1 MTDTV
6 RIHCLNTNEYKEV
19 RIGSS
24 LEELIEVFG
33 VKKPYLIANA
43 KVNNKTESLA
53 YQVYRPRRVEF
64 VDISDS
70 SAMRTYVRSLCFVLA
85 KAVDDVMPHAEVYIE
100 HAVSRGYYFNIESD
114 VEDIQLGDKEL
125 LTIKNRMQEIIDA
138 DIPFVQ
144 VEEEIADVVKLF
156 RENRMEDKALLLETS
171 DDLLY
176 ARYSKLDNYIDY
188 YYGCLLPSSGYLHW
202 FDVVPYNGG
211 FLLVVPNRQNPVE
224 LEPVIPQQKLLKV
237 YREHLEFLK
246 ISKLDNVGDLNK
258 AIRTNK
264 ISEIIQV
271 SEAYQA
277 NEIADIAKQ
286 ITEKYNDGLR
296 VVLISG
302 PSSSGKTTFRK
313 RLEVQLVVNRLK
325 PVGISLDDYFIER
338 DLTPLDEFGEKDYE
352 SLYAIDLEL
361 FENQIIALLNEEEI
375 ELPSYN
381 FVTGKR
387 EFKNRK
393 LKMDKKSVLIVE
405 GIHAL
410 NPKLTE
416 HVARD
421 KKFMIYV
428 SALTSIS
435 LDNHNWIPPADN
447 RLLRRIVRDNRY
459 RGYSAQDT
467 ISRWDSVRRGE
478 DKWIFPYQENADA
491 MFNSAMI
498 YELAAIRR
506 HAEPVLQQVP
516 RVVKEYSEAYR
527 LLKFLRYFN
536 YIADRELPPT
546 SLLREF
552 LGGSSFRY

>member
-6 RIHCLNTNEYKEV
+6 RIHCLNTDEYKDV
-19 RIGSS
+19 KVGST
-24 LEELIEVFG
+24 LKELIDVFG

-43 KVNNKTESLA
+43 KVNNKTESLD
-53 YQVYRPRRVEF
+53 YQVFRPRRVEYI
-64 VDISDS
+64 DISNS
-70 SAMRTYVRSLCFVLA
+70 SGMRTYVRSLCFVLA
-85 KAVDDVMPHAEVYIE
+85 KAVDDIMPRAEVYIE
-100 HAVSRGYYFNIESD
+100 HAVSKGYYFHIESD
-114 VEDIQLGDKEL
+114 VEAGEKEL
-125 LTIKNRMQEIIDA
+125 LLIKSRMQEIIDA

-156 RENRMEDKALLLETS
+156 HENRMDDKALLLETS
-171 DDLLY
+171 DDFLY
-176 ARYSKLDNYIDY
+176 ARYSKLGSYIDY
-188 YYGCLLPSSGYLHW
+188 YYGCLLPSAGYLHL
-202 FDVVPYNGG
+202 FDLVPYNGG

-258 AIRTNK
+258 AIRTNN

-277 NEIADIAKQ
+277 NEIADIAKE
-286 ITEKYNDGLR
+286 ITLKYNNGLR

-313 RLEVQLVVNRLK
+313 RLEIQLIVNKLK
-325 PVGISLDDYFIER
+325 PVGISLDDYFIDRE
-338 DLTPLDEFGEKDYE
+338 LTPLDEFGEKDYE

-361 FENQIIALLNEEEI
+361 FENQIIALLNGKEI

-387 EFKNRK
+387 EFRNLR

-416 HVARD
+416 HIARD

-447 RLLRRIVRDNRY
+447 RLLRRIIRDYRY

-467 ISRWDSVRRGE
+467 ISRWESVRRGE
-478 DKWIFPYQENADA
+478 EKWIFPYQENADV

-506 HAEPVLQQVP
+506 HAEPILQQVP
-516 RVVKEYSEAYR
+516 RVEKEYSEAYR

>member
-6 RIHCLNTNEYKEV
+6 RIHCLNTNEYKDV
-19 RIGSS
+19 RVGSS

-43 KVNNKTESLA
+43 KVNNKTESLT
-53 YQVYRPRRVEF
+53 YQVYRPRRVEY

-70 SAMRTYVRSLCFVLA
+70 SAMRTYVRSLCFVLS
-85 KAVDDVMPHAEVYIE
+85 KAVDDTLPDAEVYIE
-100 HAVSRGYYFNIESD
+100 HAVSRGYYFHIEGNME
-114 VEDIQLGDKEL
+114 VGEKEL
-125 LTIKNRMQEIIDA
+125 MAVKKRMQEIIDA
-138 DIPFVQ
+138 DIPFIQ
-144 VEEEIADVVKLF
+144 VEEEIAEVVKLF
-156 RENRMEDKALLLETS
+156 RENGMKDKALLLETS

-188 YYGCLLPSSGYLHW
+188 YYGCLLPSSAYLHL

-277 NEIADIAKQ
+277 NEIADIAKE
-286 ITEKYNDGLR
+286 ITERYNDGLR

-313 RLEVQLVVNRLK
+313 RLEVQLYVNRLK
-325 PVGISLDDYFIER
+325 PVGISLDDYFIDR

-387 EFKNRK
+387 EFRNRR
-393 LKMDKKSVLIVE
+393 LVMDKKSVLIVE

-416 HVARD
+416 HIARD
-421 KKFMIYV
+421 KKYMIYV

-459 RGYSAQDT
+459 RGYSARDT

-478 DKWIFPYQENADA
+478 EKWIFPYQENADV

-516 RVVKEYSEAYR
+516 RVVEEYSEAYR

>member
-1 MTDTV
+1 M
-6 RIHCLNTNEYKEV
+6 
-19 RIGSS
+19 
-24 LEELIEVFG
+24 EELIDIFG

-43 KVNNKTESLA
+43 RVNNKTEALT
-53 YQVYRPRRVEF
+53 YKVYHPRRVEF
-64 VDISDS
+64 NDLSDS
-70 SAMRTYVRSLCFVLA
+70 SAMRTYVRSLCFVLS
-85 KAVDDVMPHAEVYIE
+85 KAVDDTLHNAKVFIE
-100 HAVSRGYYFNIESD
+100 HAVSRGYYFYIESEEA
-114 VEDIQLGDKEL
+114 VGEKEL
-125 LTIKNRMQEIIDA
+125 MAIKKRMQEIIDA
-138 DIPFVQ
+138 NIPFVQ
-144 VEEEIADVVKLF
+144 VEEEIDQVVKLF
-156 RENRMEDKALLLETS
+156 RENGMDDKALLLETS
-171 DDLLY
+171 DELLY

-188 YYGCLLPSSGYLHW
+188 YYGCLLPSTGYLNL

-211 FLLVVPNRQNPVE
+211 YLLVIPNRQNPVE

-237 YREHLEFLK
+237 YREHIEFLK

-258 AIRTNK
+258 AIRSNK
-264 ISEIIQV
+264 ISEIIQI

-277 NEIADIAKQ
+277 NEIADIAKE
-286 ITEKYNDGLR
+286 ITDRYNDGLR

-313 RLEVQLVVNRLK
+313 RLEVQLYVNRLK
-325 PVGISLDDYFIER
+325 PVGISLDDYFIDREH
-338 DLTPLDEFGEKDYE
+338 TPLDEFGEKDYE
-352 SLYAIDLEL
+352 SLYAIDLDL
-361 FENQIIALLNEEEI
+361 FEKHVIALLNGEEI

-381 FVTGKR
+381 FVTGQR
-387 EFKNRK
+387 EFRNHR
-393 LKMDKKSVLIVE
+393 LVMDNKSVLIVE

-416 HVARD
+416 HISRNQ
-421 KKFMIYV
+421 KFMVYV

-447 RLLRRIVRDNRY
+447 RLLRRIVRDSRY
-459 RGYSAQDT
+459 RGYSAQET
-467 ISRWDSVRRGE
+467 ISRWDSMRRGE
-478 DKWIFPYQENADA
+478 EKWIFPFQENADV

-516 RVVKEYSEAYR
+516 RVAKEYSEAYR

-536 YIADRELPPT
+536 YIGDKELPPT

>member
-6 RIHCLNTNEYKEV
+6 RIHCLNTNEYKDV
-19 RIGSS
+19 RVGSS

-43 KVNNKTESLA
+43 KVNNKTESLT
-53 YQVYRPRRVEF
+53 YQVYRPRRVEY

-70 SAMRTYVRSLCFVLA
+70 SAMRTYVRSLCFVLS
-85 KAVDDVMPHAEVYIE
+85 KAVDDTLPDAEVYIE
-100 HAVSRGYYFNIESD
+100 HAVSRGYYFHIESNME
-114 VEDIQLGDKEL
+114 VGEKEL
-125 LTIKNRMQEIIDA
+125 MAVKKRMQEIIDA
-138 DIPFVQ
+138 DIPFIQ
-144 VEEEIADVVKLF
+144 VEEEIAEVVKLF
-156 RENRMEDKALLLETS
+156 RENGMKDKALLLETS

-188 YYGCLLPSSGYLHW
+188 YYGCLLPSSAYLHL

-277 NEIADIAKQ
+277 NEIADIAKE
-286 ITEKYNDGLR
+286 ITERYNDGLR

-313 RLEVQLVVNRLK
+313 RLEVQLYVNRLK
-325 PVGISLDDYFIER
+325 PVGISLDDYFIDR

-352 SLYAIDLEL
+352 SLYAIDLDL
-361 FENQIIALLNEEEI
+361 FENQIITLLNEEEI

-387 EFKNRK
+387 EFRNRR
-393 LKMDKKSVLIVE
+393 LVMDKKSVLIVE

-416 HVARD
+416 HIARD
-421 KKFMIYV
+421 KKYMIYV

-459 RGYSAQDT
+459 RGYSARDT

-478 DKWIFPYQENADA
+478 EKWIFPYQENADV

-516 RVVKEYSEAYR
+516 RVVEEYSEAYR

>member
-1 MTDTV
+1 MIDTV
-6 RIHCLNTNEYKEV
+6 RIHCLNTGEYKDV
-19 RIGSS
+19 PVGSS
-24 LEELIEVFG
+24 LEELIDIFG

-43 KVNNKTESLA
+43 RVNNKTEALT
-53 YQVYRPRRVEF
+53 YKVYHPRRVEF
-64 VDISDS
+64 NDLSDS
-70 SAMRTYVRSLCFVLA
+70 SAMRTYVRSLCFVLS
-85 KAVDDVMPHAEVYIE
+85 KAVDDTLHNAKVFIE
-100 HAVSRGYYFNIESD
+100 HAVSRGYYFYIESEEA
-114 VEDIQLGDKEL
+114 VGEKEL
-125 LTIKNRMQEIIDA
+125 MAIKKRMQEIIDA
-138 DIPFVQ
+138 NIPFVQ
-144 VEEEIADVVKLF
+144 VEEEIDQVVKLF
-156 RENRMEDKALLLETS
+156 RENGMDDKALLLETS
-171 DDLLY
+171 DELLY

-188 YYGCLLPSSGYLHW
+188 YYGCLLPSTGYLNL

-211 FLLVVPNRQNPVE
+211 YLLVIPNRQNPVE

-237 YREHLEFLK
+237 YREHIEFLK

-258 AIRTNK
+258 AIRSNK
-264 ISEIIQV
+264 ISEIIQI

-277 NEIADIAKQ
+277 NEIADIAKE
-286 ITEKYNDGLR
+286 ITDRYNDGLR

-313 RLEVQLVVNRLK
+313 RLEVQLYVYRLK
-325 PVGISLDDYFIER
+325 PVGISLDDYFIDREH
-338 DLTPLDEFGEKDYE
+338 TPLDEFGEKDYE
-352 SLYAIDLEL
+352 SLYAIDLDL
-361 FENQIIALLNEEEI
+361 FEKHVIALLNGEEI

-381 FVTGKR
+381 FVTGQR
-387 EFKNRK
+387 EFRNHR
-393 LKMDKKSVLIVE
+393 LVMDNKSVLIVE

-416 HVARD
+416 HISRNQ
-421 KKFMIYV
+421 KFMVYV

-447 RLLRRIVRDNRY
+447 RLLRRIVRDSRY
-459 RGYSAQDT
+459 RGYSAQET

-478 DKWIFPYQENADA
+478 EKWIFPFQENADV

-516 RVVKEYSEAYR
+516 RVAKEYSEAYR

-536 YIADRELPPT
+536 YIGDKELPPT

>member
-1 MTDTV
+1 
-6 RIHCLNTNEYKEV
+6 
-19 RIGSS
+19 
-24 LEELIEVFG
+24 
-33 VKKPYLIANA
+33 
-43 KVNNKTESLA
+43 KVNNKTESLT
-53 YQVYRPRRVEF
+53 YQVYRPRRVEY

-85 KAVDDVMPHAEVYIE
+85 KAVDDTLPNAEVYIE

-114 VEDIQLGDKEL
+114 VEVGEKEL
-125 LTIKNRMQEIIDA
+125 LTVKNRMREIIDA

-144 VEEEIADVVKLF
+144 VEEEIAEVVKLF

-188 YYGCLLPSSGYLHW
+188 YYGCLLPSSGYLRL

-211 FLLVVPNRQNPVE
+211 FLLVVPNRQDPVE

-277 NEIADIAKQ
+277 NEIADIAKE
-286 ITEKYNDGLR
+286 ITERYNDGLR

-313 RLEVQLVVNRLK
+313 RLEVQLYVNRLK
-325 PVGISLDDYFIER
+325 PVGISLDDYFIDR
-338 DLTPLDEFGEKDYE
+338 DLTPLDDFGEKDYE

-387 EFKNRK
+387 EFRNRR
-393 LKMDKKSVLIVE
+393 LVMDKKSVLIVE

-416 HVARD
+416 HIARD

-447 RLLRRIVRDNRY
+447 RLLRRIIRDNRY
-459 RGYSAQDT
+459 RGYSAQET

-478 DKWIFPYQENADA
+478 EKWIFPYQENADV

-516 RVVKEYSEAYR
+516 RAVKEYSEAYR

-536 YIADRELPPT
+536 YIGDRELPPT